1 MPNLRQRMKPIG
13 CVSSAIGS
21 VATLAFDLIM
31 FLLAAMWLP
40 TAWVIGGCV
49 TAICKKIGWLKV

>member
-1 MPNLRQRMKPIG
+1 MSFFG
-13 CVSSAIGS
+13 CISSAIGS

-49 TAICKKIGWLKV
+49 TAIRKKMGWLKV